1 MDTIIDVMGY
11 SSSVILTVM
20 FAPQIFKVYKSKE
33 TKALSYAFLLCN
45 NTSSALGF
53 TYACYYYVWP
63 MMIANFS
70 ACISSAVLGILK
82 YKNESVVL

>member
-53 TYACYYYVWP
+53 TY
-63 MMIANFS
+63 
-70 ACISSAVLGILK
+70 
-82 YKNESVVL
+82 